1 MTISYQPA
9 AQFSF
14 AILSRLINSA
24 FTGYV
29 GGLVQFTPEL
39 LVNFLVQGGVN
50 LNLSIV
56 AVRDEEPAG
65 IAMIARRGW
74 TSRVAMMGVAQEMQN
89 QGIGRRLM
97 QVAIDQARAREDRTL
112 TLEVIEQN
120 PRAVHLYESLGFR
133 SLRRLTGYNGESLTG
148 ETLPI
153 EPVDVAEVAR
163 RITAW
168 AAPDLP
174 WPCSGES
181 LIAFGA
187 PSVGCQICDCF
198 AAISKPEA
206 PRIVIRG
213 LAVPP
218 QQQRQG
224 WGTRV
229 VSALLAA
236 FPDRQWHVS
245 ATSPE
250 EFGRLFTANGF
261 TLDTINQF
269 QMLLTL

>member
-14 AILSRLINSA
+14 ATLCELINDA

-29 GGLVQFTPEL
+29 GGPVQFTPEL

-50 LNLSIV
+50 LNLSTV
-56 AVRDEEPAG
+56 AMRDEAPVA

-74 TSRVAMMGVAQEMQN
+74 TSRVALMGVVSAAQD

-97 QVAIDQARAREDRTL
+97 QVAIDQARAREDRAV

-120 PRAVHLYESLGFR
+120 PRAVHLYETLGFR
-133 SLRRLTGYNGESLTG
+133 SLRRLTGYSGNDLTG
-148 ETLPI
+148 EPLPMEEI
-153 EPVDVAEVAR
+153 DIAEVAR

-174 WPCSGES
+174 WPCSGEA
-181 LIAFGA
+181 LISFGA
-187 PSVGCQICDCF
+187 PSAAFRVGDGF
-198 AAISKPEA
+198 AAISNPEA
-206 PRIVIRG
+206 PRIVVRG
-213 LAVPP
+213 LAVPLER
-218 QQQRQG
+218 QRQG
-224 WGTRV
+224 HGTRI

-236 FPDRQWHVS
+236 YPDKQWHVP
-245 ATSPE
+245 AIMPE
-250 EFGRLFTANGF
+250 EYGALFSANGF
-261 TLDTINQF
+261 TLDPINQF